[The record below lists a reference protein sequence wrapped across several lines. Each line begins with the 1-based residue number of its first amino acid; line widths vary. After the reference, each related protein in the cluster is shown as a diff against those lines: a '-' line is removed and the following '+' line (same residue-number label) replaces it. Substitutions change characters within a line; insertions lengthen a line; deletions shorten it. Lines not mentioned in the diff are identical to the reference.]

1 MYPAPTIQEN
11 DIIVRGNSP
20 NGLLWQVEGIDI
32 PNPNH
37 YGSLSSTGGPVS
49 ILNNNNLGKSD
60 FLTGAFPA
68 QYGNAISSVFDLS
81 LKNGNTNRIE
91 LLTEVSFTGFEF
103 GMEGPLSRKHE
114 SSFIFNYRYSTVGIL
129 SGFGLNVGTGK
140 AIPQYQDLNFKFLLP
155 LSAKSKV
162 TFFGLGGPSKINF
175 LGADADSSSS
185 NFYSA
190 SNENLFTRYFTGILG
205 STIESN
211 FDKKT
216 FGKLSIGYSNTGE
229 NIKQD
234 SISSIT
240 KIAFRHDNIII

>member
-1 MYPAPTIQEN
+1 M
-11 DIIVRGNSP
+11 
-20 NGLLWQVEGIDI
+20 WQVEGIDI

-114 SSFIFNYRYSTVGIL
+114 SSFIFDYRYSTVGIL

-140 AIPQYQDLNFKFLLP
+140 AIPQYPELDVQIFIATIGKEQ
-155 LSAKSKV
+155 
-162 TFFGLGGPSKINF
+162 G
-175 LGADADSSSS
+175 
-185 NFYSA
+185 Y
-190 SNENLFTRYFTGILG
+190 LFWSR
-205 STIESN
+205 
-211 FDKKT
+211 
-216 FGKLSIGYSNTGE
+216 
-229 NIKQD
+229 
-234 SISSIT
+234 
-240 KIAFRHDNIII
+240 